1 MKKALALGLSLCMA
15 ASLFGCGSS
24 AEETTAAVE
33 ETAAE
38 ESTAGEQ
45 DTAEAEETEVSLD
58 DYVYDGEPLE
68 IHLGD
73 INSQFPLNLAYNLGF
88 WRKNLRA
95 AT

>member
-58 DYVYDGEPLE
+58 DYVYDGE
-68 IHLGD
+68 
-73 INSQFPLNLAYNLGF
+73 
-88 WRKNLRA
+88 RRA
-95 AT
+95 FREEALIDQEGVNYWGQS

>member
-45 DTAEAEETEVSLD
+45 DTA
-58 DYVYDGEPLE
+58 
-68 IHLGD
+68 
-73 INSQFPLNLAYNLGF
+73 
-88 WRKNLRA
+88 
-95 AT
+95 